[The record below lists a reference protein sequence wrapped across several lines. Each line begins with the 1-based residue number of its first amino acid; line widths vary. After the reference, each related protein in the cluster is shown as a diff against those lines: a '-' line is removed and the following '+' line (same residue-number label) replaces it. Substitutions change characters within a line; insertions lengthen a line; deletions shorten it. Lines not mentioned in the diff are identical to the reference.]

1 MSVSLNNLESIMI
14 DDRCTKMRNEIMR
27 NIKLHQMK
35 EKNLPNFIRKKREE
49 FLSRVRATYVHNNR
63 GGNLMMS
70 TF

>member
-1 MSVSLNNLESIMI
+1 MSASLNSLESIMI

-49 FLSRVRATYVHNNR
+49 FLSRVGAIYFHNSR
-63 GGNLMMS
+63 GANLMMS

>member
-1 MSVSLNNLESIMI
+1 MI

-49 FLSRVRATYVHNNR
+49 FLSRVGAINFDYSR
-63 GGNLMMS
+63 GANLMMS

>member
-1 MSVSLNNLESIMI
+1 MI

-35 EKNLPNFIRKKREE
+35 EKNLPNFVRKKREE
-49 FLSRVRATYVHNNR
+49 FLSRVSSNYFHDIR
-63 GGNLMMS
+63 GANLMMS